1 MDPLSIYEGRELP
14 NSSEAEQTV
23 LGAMLDEPSLI
34 PMVIGM
40 IKPECFYQENH
51 KKLFGIIVRLFVV
64 GKEIDYVVLINEALN
79 EGVFQSETSAKTYL
93 TGIMESVPSVS
104 EDNIRSYCE
113 IIDGLYQRRMLI
125 EAAEEILKAAE
136 EILTSSYDGTA
147 APDILLD
154 SAEQKIYNIR
164 QGKLSDGMA
173 KIDSLMVPVFDRIV
187 KLSKKD
193 SGDGAGMKTGFGKL
207 DSIMIGL
214 NDTDLIIVA
223 ARPGMGKSAFALN
236 VAANVCRSENAKS
249 VCYFSLEMGNEQLV
263 TRMLSSESL
272 VNGYS
277 LRSGDLKSE
286 DWQKLARGADEL
298 ASMPLYFDE
307 TAGITVSQMK
317 AKVRRIPNCG
327 LVIIDYL
334 QLMSSPNNYN
344 NRVLEISEITRQLK
358 LMAKELKIPIIL
370 LSQLN
375 RSVESRTDKHPQ
387 LADLRESGSIEQDAD
402 VILFLYREGYY
413 NKELSDQSTSE
424 CIIAKNRHGETGTV
438 KLAFVGEYTL
448 FRDLE
453 YHREEDA

>member
-1 MDPLSIYEGRELP
+1 MDSLSVYEGRELP
-14 NSSEAEQTV
+14 YSLEAEQTV

-34 PMVIGM
+34 PMVIGT
-40 IKPECFYQENH
+40 IKPDYFYQENH
-51 KKLFGIIVRLFVV
+51 QKLFGIIVRLFVV
-64 GKEIDYVVLINEALN
+64 GKEIDYVVLINEAVN
-79 EGVFQSETSAKTYL
+79 AGVFQSETSARTYL

-104 EDNIRSYCE
+104 EESVRGYCN
-113 IIDGLYQRRMLI
+113 IIDGMHQRRMLI
-125 EAAEEILKAAE
+125 KAAE
-136 EILTSSYDGTA
+136 EILTASYDGTA
-147 APDILLD
+147 EPDILLD
-154 SAEQKIYNIR
+154 NAEQKIYNIR

-173 KIDSLMVPVFDRIV
+173 KIDSLIVPVFDRIV
-187 KLSKKD
+187 KLNKKD
-193 SGDGAGMKTGFGKL
+193 GGEGAGMKTGFGKL

-236 VAANVCRSENAKS
+236 IAANVCRGENAKS

-277 LRSGDLKSE
+277 LRSGDIKPEEWKS
-286 DWQKLARGADEL
+286 LARGADEL
-298 ASMPLYFDE
+298 SSMPLYFDE

-358 LMAKELKIPIIL
+358 LMAKELKIPVIL

>member
-125 EAAEEILKAAE
+125 KAAE